1 MSAAMNMETT
11 RAEPA
16 KPAAMPVT
24 TKIPPPIIAPTL
36 TATASN
42 KPKEGF
48 NLPSSLSSIAI
59 IISIEECV
67 LKTFAI
73 KL

>member
-1 MSAAMNMETT
+1 
-11 RAEPA
+11 
-16 KPAAMPVT
+16 MPVT
-24 TKIPPPIIAPTL
+24 TKIPLPIIAPTL

-59 IISIEECV
+59 IIPIEECV
-67 LKTFAI
+67 LEAFAI